1 LGKSKTVLVST
12 HILQEVEPVA
22 DRVLFIHDGKI
33 VFDGEPAALRAEG
46 QTLEDQFQRLTA
58 QPV

>member
-1 LGKSKTVLVST
+1 VLVST

-22 DRVLFIHDGKI
+22 SRVLFIHDGKI
-33 VFDGEPAALRAEG
+33 VFDGLPADLARQNG
-46 QTLEDQFQRLTA
+46 NLEEAFYKLTA